1 MYILNDLWHGNI
13 SPCEKFICSDSEYM
27 KLFTKYVKDAEQIRK
42 ALSPEKQE
50 KYDEIEELRLKL
62 TDISEQDSFIVGFRL
77 GARLILDIVGE
88 YKRQFSSPTE

>member
-1 MYILNDLWHGNI
+1 MYILNDLWRGNI